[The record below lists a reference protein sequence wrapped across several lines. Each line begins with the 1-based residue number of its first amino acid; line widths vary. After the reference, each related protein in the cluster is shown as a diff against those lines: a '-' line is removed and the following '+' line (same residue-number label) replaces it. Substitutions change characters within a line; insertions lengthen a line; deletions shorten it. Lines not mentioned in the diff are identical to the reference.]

1 MKHFWIVWLFVGIGT
16 LLAACSAVTLVTSE
30 ERQAL
35 APTGKLRVALL
46 ADNPVTAAKDPR
58 TGDMAGVAIDLTR
71 ELARRMGVTYELVV
85 YETVAQLI
93 DSAAGDAW
101 DVVFIGMNPDRA
113 KRIRFTGAYA
123 EVELG
128 YLVPPGSPVSS
139 IADADRPDIRIAVQ
153 TKGGADILLSKQL
166 KSAQLVRAPTIAGCI
181 ELLKSGKA
189 DALAAVKTF
198 LYPASDNLSGS
209 RVLDGRVSMT
219 PIGIGVPPQR
229 ESAAPVTKRFIE
241 DVKASGFVQQA
252 LARASL
258 RGVVVA
264 GGE

>member
-1 MKHFWIVWLFVGIGT
+1 MKRWRIMWLFIGIGA
-16 LLAACSAVTLVTSE
+16 LLAACSAVTFVTPG

-58 TGDMAGVAIDLTR
+58 TGDMVGVAIDLTR
-71 ELARRMGVTYELVV
+71 ELARRIDVPYELVM
-85 YETVAQLI
+85 YDTVAQLI
-93 DSAAGDAW
+93 DSAADDAW

-123 EVELG
+123 AVELG
-128 YLVPPGSPVSS
+128 YLVPLGSPISS
-139 IADADRPDIRIAVQ
+139 IGDADRAGIRIAVQ
-153 TKGGADILLSKQL
+153 SKGGADILLSKQL
-166 KSAQLVRAPTIAGCI
+166 KSAQLVRAATIAGCV

-198 LYPASDNLSGS
+198 LYPASDNLPGS

-219 PIGIGVPPQR
+219 PIGIGVPPR
-229 ESAAPVTKRFIE
+229 HESGAPVTRRFIE
-241 DVKASGFVQQA
+241 DVKASGFVQRA
-252 LARASL
+252 LARAGL

-264 GGE
+264 VGE